1 MMMVRRT
8 GGLVGLVVDAILI
21 SLVHRTEAFRCLRLH
36 SVRPIPATASLPTSR
51 LRLSSSLSP
60 EARPDEV
67 EFRYML
73 AKAKECA
80 YSDTSSST
88 DARAFLNRILE
99 LESLCVSGALAG
111 RDLCD
116 NVAEMADVV
125 SHLRYRVLYG
135 PASLRYVFVSETQEL
150 EITHSWARS
159 LSPSFLT
166 RTPCTSL
173 FLDFT

>member
-1 MMMVRRT
+1 MMMMH
-8 GGLVGLVVDAILI
+8 GIGLVTLAICAILI
-21 SLVHRTEAFRCLRLH
+21 SLIDRTEAFQCLSHRRATPSTSTRLQ
-36 SVRPIPATASLPTSR
+36 
-51 LRLSSSLSP
+51 LSTLAP
-60 EARPDEV
+60 EPFPDEN

-99 LESLCVSGALAG
+99 MESLCVSGAVAG

-125 SHLRYRVLYG
+125 SHLRHRVLHG
-135 PASLRYVFVSETQEL
+135 PASLRCV
-150 EITHSWARS
+150 R
-159 LSPSFLT
+159 
-166 RTPCTSL
+166 
-173 FLDFT
+173 